1 MRKYNLAG
9 RPLSQAD
16 FGSVSANDASP
27 EKARVR
33 REDGKTIG
41 SVFSAH

>member
-1 MRKYNLAG
+1 MTL
-9 RPLSQAD
+9 
-16 FGSVSANDASP
+16 SP

-41 SVFSAH
+41 CVFSANWTRVCRALWLQA